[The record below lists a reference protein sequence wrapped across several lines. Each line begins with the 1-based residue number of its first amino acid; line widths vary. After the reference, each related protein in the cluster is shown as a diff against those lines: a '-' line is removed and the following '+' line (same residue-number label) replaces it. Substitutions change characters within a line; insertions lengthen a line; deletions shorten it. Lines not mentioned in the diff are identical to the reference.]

1 MRAAEDEREHM
12 AFLSRFS
19 RSATSAR
26 PERIKVERVPD
37 PIYAPVTGDVV
48 RLEEVSDPVFASGV
62 LGRGLG
68 IRPEGGVL
76 YAPATG
82 VVTALAANSLH
93 AVGITTPQGVEI
105 LMHVGVD
112 SVEMR
117 GEGFV
122 PYVSKGD
129 RVEAGDA
136 LLGFDP
142 QLIARRGH
150 DNVVI
155 VAVRGPHESS
165 VVEPVRSSRV
175 EAGRVAVAVLP

>member
-1 MRAAEDEREHM
+1 MT
-12 AFLSRFS
+12 FLSRFS

-26 PERIKVERVPD
+26 PERIRVERVPD
-37 PIYAPVTGDVV
+37 PIFAPVSGAVV
-48 RLEEVSDPVFASGV
+48 RLEDVPDAVFASGV

-76 YAPATG
+76 YAPASG

-93 AVGITTPQGVEI
+93 AVGITTPEGVEI
-105 LMHVGVD
+105 LVHVGVD

-122 PYVSKGD
+122 PYVAKGD
-129 RVEAGDA
+129 CVEAGEA

-142 QLIARRGH
+142 DLIAAAGY

-155 VAVRGPHESS
+155 MAVRGPHESS

-175 EAGRVAVAVLP
+175 EAGRAAVAVLP